1 MTEQKLI
8 GAIWVGRQASLKLS
22 GREADA
28 RAFDYLIGVATGLTA
43 ALGQPAVVDNRA
55 GGVIAGEFVARAAPD
70 GYTLLVYGNTLW
82 LLPLLRKEM
91 PYDTFRDFAPVI
103 LATRNSNVLVVHP
116 SLPVRNMAELVKFAR
131 ARPGQLNYGSAA
143 AGTTSHVGA
152 ELLKHVAKL
161 DIVRVPFRGAT
172 SALNSLL
179 SGQVQLLFL
188 GGSTAVSQIQTGRL
202 RPLAVA
208 SPEPSPIFPGVP
220 TMWIALA
227 NDPSLEKRDLSS
239 LTTAGSGGA
248 PLPVEAFK
256 EKGED
261 FIVRDD
267 LAERAVFIAE
277 GHVRE
282 RYYEC
287 APEQGGNGVARGRSD
302 IALSVSNV
310 YSRRLGLERSSVPL
324 AIDLTLAGAAAFVA
338 GAVNAAAPRT

>member
-1 MTEQKLI
+1 
-8 GAIWVGRQASLKLS
+8 
-22 GREADA
+22 
-28 RAFDYLIGVATGLTA
+28 
-43 ALGQPAVVDNRA
+43 
-55 GGVIAGEFVARAAPD
+55 
-70 GYTLLVYGNTLW
+70 
-82 LLPLLRKEM
+82 
-91 PYDTFRDFAPVI
+91 

-220 TMWIALA
+220 TMAAAGLPGVEVFSIFGVLAPARTPPAIITLLNQEIGRALQTPEA
-227 NDPSLEKRDLSS
+227 KARLQTVGSETVGGPPDVLS
-239 LTTAGSGGA
+239 AA
-248 PLPVEAFK
+248 M
-256 EKGED
+256 
-261 FIVRDD
+261 R
-267 LAERAVFIAE
+267 AEYNRIE
-277 GHVRE
+277 NLSR
-282 RYYEC
+282 
-287 APEQGGNGVARGRSD
+287 
-302 IALSVSNV
+302 SVSL
-310 YSRRLGLERSSVPL
+310 RDE
-324 AIDLTLAGAAAFVA
+324 
-338 GAVNAAAPRT
+338 